1 MDSKFWWDQG
11 KGKLT
16 PKYHL
21 LPLHTS
27 PVREYLF
34 LRVTIMSLNVD
45 GWWCARICVCGSVHM
60 YTLAAVAAFVR
71 PRTDEG
77 KLLTI
82 QSFASVSDKSK
93 KVARHGGIRET
104 AMLHKIPLL
113 NSQSILKWFLP
124 KWHLPKWVFLALLF
138 SVFNGIS
145 VRWRK
150 VVLSYLSKIY
160 YICQQNVGILIFATA
175 VPNVPY
181 EWNKPV

>member
-71 PRTDEG
+71 PRTVEG

-124 KWHLPKWVFLALLF
+124 KGHLPKW
-138 SVFNGIS
+138 
-145 VRWRK
+145 
-150 VVLSYLSKIY
+150 
-160 YICQQNVGILIFATA
+160 
-175 VPNVPY
+175 
-181 EWNKPV
+181 

>member
-1 MDSKFWWDQG
+1 
-11 KGKLT
+11 
-16 PKYHL
+16 
-21 LPLHTS
+21 
-27 PVREYLF
+27 
-34 LRVTIMSLNVD
+34 
-45 GWWCARICVCGSVHM
+45 M

-71 PRTDEG
+71 PRTVEG

-124 KWHLPKWVFLALLF
+124 KGHLPKWVFLALLF

-145 VRWRK
+145 VR
-150 VVLSYLSKIY
+150 
-160 YICQQNVGILIFATA
+160 
-175 VPNVPY
+175 
-181 EWNKPV
+181 